1 LQHDDNIDGNLA
13 KAFGRSAARPP
24 LVDGE
29 AYGALLE
36 KLLAEGRG
44 YGKTESVAA
53 YRLRNLQIV
62 SEDEDGNEQGKS
74 GARVEPLYIVMDTKY
89 FPNEYARSLVMQ
101 DIAMHYARRIIGEED
116 VNGHDYK
123 GPGIWTSKT
132 AAFEFDYK
140 RREGLDETG
149 KPLNIYDPDPDAYR
163 LCLKVPEGIRIPTAW
178 GEPWH
183 LKAGG
188 TLAVRERDIPALA
201 EALQSIRDGKATP
214 EEALFDQKPDGK
226 RAARFDVYGMNPG
239 FLEENYK
246 PVFLKEATQKLM
258 RTAAAPVSAT
268 ATPAKVIPLGKPA

>member
-1 LQHDDNIDGNLA
+1 MQNDASIEGNLA
-13 KAFGRSAARPP
+13 RTFGRSAARAP

-29 AYGALLE
+29 AYAALLE
-36 KLLAEGRG
+36 KLLGEGRG

-62 SEDEDGNEQGKS
+62 AEDEDGNTGGKT
-74 GARVEPLYIVMDTKY
+74 GARVEPLYIIMDTKY

-123 GPGIWTSKT
+123 GPGIWTSKIS
-132 AAFEFDYK
+132 AFEFDYK
-140 RREGLDETG
+140 RREGQDEAG

-163 LCLKVPEGIRIPTAW
+163 LCLKMTEGIRIPTAW

-183 LKAGG
+183 LKAGA
-188 TLAVRERDIPALA
+188 TLTVRERDIPALA
-201 EALQSIRDGKATP
+201 EALQSVREGRATA
-214 EEALFDQKPDGK
+214 EAALFITKPDGTQ
-226 RAARFDVYGMNPG
+226 AARFDVYGMNPG

-246 PVFLKEATQKLM
+246 PVFLKDATQRML
-258 RTAAAPVSAT
+258 RPFAPSVPLTAI
-268 ATPAKVIPLGKPA
+268 PAKVIPIGKPA